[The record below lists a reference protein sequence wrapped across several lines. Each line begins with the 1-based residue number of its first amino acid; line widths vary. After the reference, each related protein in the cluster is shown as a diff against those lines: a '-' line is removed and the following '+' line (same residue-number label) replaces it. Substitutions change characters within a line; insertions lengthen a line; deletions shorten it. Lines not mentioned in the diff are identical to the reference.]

1 MRIQETDH
9 PLLYQ
14 INTRVWTRE
23 LGGQKKPFTLARI
36 PDGALEEIAGLNFDL
51 VWLMGVWQTGEI
63 GQALAREHS
72 SEYRQNLPDLTLEDV
87 IGSPYAVQDYRVS
100 DSLGGPDALA
110 HVRSRLAKP
119 GIGLILDFVPNH
131 TARDH
136 PWVFSHPEFYVHG
149 DEELLLREPQNF
161 FRTKTKHGERIL
173 AYGRDP
179 YFPGWSDTAQLNYCH
194 TGLRAAMIEILLG
207 IAARCDGVRCDM
219 SMLLLREVFS
229 RTWGGLAKPPDN
241 AAQAEGEFWA
251 EAIDRVRRRHPDFIF
266 IAEAYW
272 GLEPELQALGFDY
285 TYDKVLYDRLVYE
298 GAGAVRGHLRADLDF
313 QARSV
318 RFLENH
324 DEPRA
329 AQVLPIDRHQA
340 AALICYTLPGLRFF
354 HEGQLDGRK
363 IKVPV
368 QLGWRPAEQ
377 QEPQIRNFYEKL
389 LAELG
394 GALMRR
400 GRWRQLEPK
409 AAWDS
414 NPSWEQFVIYRW
426 DGGRRGARVAVAN
439 FGPHQ
444 AQCHVS
450 LDLTGLRGR
459 RVVLRDLLSGV
470 SYERDGNSLQ
480 NPGLYLDMAPYQT
493 HLFALASL

>member
-1 MRIQETDH
+1 
-9 PLLYQ
+9 
-14 INTRVWTRE
+14 
-23 LGGQKKPFTLARI
+23 
-36 PDGALEEIAGLNFDL
+36 
-51 VWLMGVWQTGEI
+51 
-63 GQALAREHS
+63 
-72 SEYRQNLPDLTLEDV
+72 V

-110 HVRSRLAKP
+110 HVRSRLAKS

-149 DEELLLREPQNF
+149 SEELLGREPQNF
-161 FRTKTKHGERIL
+161 FRTRTKHGERIL

-179 YFPGWSDTAQLNYCH
+179 YFPGWSDTVQLNYCH
-194 TGLRAAMIEILLG
+194 PGLRAAMIDILLG
-207 IAARCDGVRCDM
+207 IAAQCDGVRCDM

-241 AAQAEGEFWA
+241 AAEAEGEFWA

-285 TYDKVLYDRLVYE
+285 TYDKVLYDRLAYE
-298 GAGAVRGHLRADLDF
+298 AAGAVRGHLHADLDF

-368 QLGWRPAEQ
+368 QLGRRAAEQ
-377 QEPQIRNFYEKL
+377 QEPQIRSFYEKL